1 MLKNSKRLCVFAHFN
16 PQFRVAEYVFYY
28 LQRLHDDVNADI
40 IFSSTSAIPTA
51 DRARLEALCLYIVI
65 RKNQGYDFG
74 SWQDGLHALSHEQL
88 LEYDEII
95 IANDSCYGPLV
106 PFTEMWEEMDKRI
119 LGYNGLYYLFSLY
132 RKLFHRISTDCI
144 SIPSICSFLGKYS
157 SIKI

>member
-65 RKNQGYDFG
+65 RKTKDMISDPGR
-74 SWQDGLHALSHEQL
+74 
-88 LEYDEII
+88 
-95 IANDSCYGPLV
+95 
-106 PFTEMWEEMDKRI
+106 MD
-119 LGYNGLYYLFSLY
+119 YMPYLMSN
-132 RKLFHRISTDCI
+132 S
-144 SIPSICSFLGKYS
+144 
-157 SIKI
+157 

>member
-95 IANDSCYGPLV
+95 IANDSCYGPLYRNV
-106 PFTEMWEEMDKRI
+106 
-119 LGYNGLYYLFSLY
+119 GGNG
-132 RKLFHRISTDCI
+132 
-144 SIPSICSFLGKYS
+144 
-157 SIKI
+157 

>member
-106 PFTEMWEEMDKRI
+106 PLTEVWGEMDKRI
-119 LGYNGLYYLFSLY
+119 GDF
-132 RKLFHRISTDCI
+132 
-144 SIPSICSFLGKYS
+144 
-157 SIKI
+157 

>member
-74 SWQDGLHALSHEQL
+74 SWQDGLHALAATTLNCGGTKVVISSSSYPTTKL
-88 LEYDEII
+88 FSLII
-95 IANDSCYGPLV
+95 SGR
-106 PFTEMWEEMDKRI
+106 FRI
-119 LGYNGLYYLFSLY
+119 LGF
-132 RKLFHRISTDCI
+132 F
-144 SIPSICSFLGKYS
+144 
-157 SIKI
+157 

>member
-65 RKNQGYDFG
+65 RKNQGYDSDPG
-74 SWQDGLHALSHEQL
+74 R
-88 LEYDEII
+88 
-95 IANDSCYGPLV
+95 
-106 PFTEMWEEMDKRI
+106 MD
-119 LGYNGLYYLFSLY
+119 YMPYLMSN
-132 RKLFHRISTDCI
+132 S
-144 SIPSICSFLGKYS
+144 
-157 SIKI
+157 

>member
-88 LEYDEII
+88 LEYDETLLPMIPVMGLL
-95 IANDSCYGPLV
+95 SPL
-106 PFTEMWEEMDKRI
+106 PKCGRKWIK
-119 LGYNGLYYLFSLY
+119 GYAIFGV
-132 RKLFHRISTDCI
+132 
-144 SIPSICSFLGKYS
+144 
-157 SIKI
+157 